1 MFAAP
6 VTVKFVALAEVA
18 VKFVEFNVGAVT
30 VPVNVGF
37 AVGAYAEIFTGEI
50 L

>member
-6 VTVKFVALAEVA
+6 
-18 VKFVEFNVGAVT
+18 VT